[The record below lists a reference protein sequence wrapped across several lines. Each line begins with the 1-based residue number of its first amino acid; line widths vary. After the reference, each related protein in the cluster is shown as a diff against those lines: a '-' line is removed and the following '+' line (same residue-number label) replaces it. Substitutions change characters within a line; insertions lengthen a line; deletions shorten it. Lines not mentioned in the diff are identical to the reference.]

1 MMKNM
6 KKLVSFLMVLAL
18 LVQPTGQIVAMEV
31 NDQAY
36 DDESPQD
43 VDIDQYLEDKGIAF
57 VNGWVLFD
65 VNGEELP
72 QGRSFEGAMRNVG
85 HMPSSSHDLRHVSS
99 VWSLVHNNGVTRYEA
114 FINGRWVAAFCTQ
127 PGVPS
132 VPNSNPHPGWSDGF
146 GQLSASVRQTI
157 SFILMHGYDH
167 VYGFNIPSGNS
178 AIRQDA
184 YVTTQVAIWE
194 AVLGFWD
201 VTTPWEGN
209 SSVPNGTQGD
219 PWRRL
224 ISNTQ
229 QTSGASLQQ
238 GIGNATRMGMYD
250 QIRSDIWTFHGQPTA
265 NRRPIFTSDDALNPP
280 IHTLTW
286 NDEHQRFQVILDDR
300 VQTGG
305 NGLLS
310 RYLSE
315 ETGSFGHYHWY
326 YEAPNRLTIYTTE
339 PAAPQTNAP
348 NDLLSIQADAALAV
362 MFWAHPV
369 LQDKVTGNS
378 NTPLTAHFG
387 VNVDA
392 IGNLEIVKYSETG
405 IRIPDTTFRVVSD
418 EHAIDATITTND
430 DGIATLN
437 NIPIGT
443 FEVTEIAVPLP
454 WVIADETF
462 TIEVTGNTNEVVT
475 NRLTLTNELLRG
487 SFELIKLSVGCLDCD
502 EEADLR
508 ALPDVT
514 FRLYALSHDLENAEI
529 APYYLATLTTDEHGQ
544 LMKNGLLY
552 GDYKLVETV
561 THNRH
566 QLLQYPIFFS
576 ISKHHEHLELV
587 VYNDQTQTQILK
599 VDHLDRPLAGAH
611 FQLLMA
617 ETDEI
622 IHEWI
627 STAEP
632 ETIFALAH
640 GQYILRETAAPDG
653 FLLGEDI
660 HFTVTDAAGT
670 LYIVAENLPDRHVFI
685 ATRAHTGDGSNQYF
699 IPGAIVN
706 MFDEIEI
713 THINIEAGETRA
725 FRAYLFARLP
735 DESKQ
740 QIWYTDYIAYTVEYV
755 ADLAP
760 HAPNIKNAQVSTTV
774 DTSQFPQGTTFF
786 WAETA
791 YRRIQHDDH
800 TYSWEADYYHNF
812 DGTDKRQTLFPKD
825 ADTPA
830 SKQRTT
836 PTPTPAP
843 SLPQTG
849 TRTFPSFWIQLGTL
863 GLGVSLATYKKV
875 NRQQRLL

>member
-1 MMKNM
+1 MKR
-6 KKLVSFLMVLAL
+6 LVSFLMALVLL
-18 LVQPTGQIVAMEV
+18 FQLTGQIVAIDV
-31 NDQAY
+31 SDQADY
-36 DDESPQD
+36 EEEVQD
-43 VDIDQYLEDKGIAF
+43 VDVNQNLEDKKIAF

-65 VNGEELP
+65 VNGEAQP
-72 QGRSFEGAMRNVG
+72 QGRNFEGAMRNVG

-99 VWSLVHNNGVTRYEA
+99 VWSLVHNNGITRYEA
-114 FINGRWVAAFCTQ
+114 FIDGRWVAAFCTQ

-157 SFILMHGYDH
+157 SLILMHGYDH
-167 VYGFNIPSGNS
+167 VYGFHLPNGNS

-209 SSVPNGTQGD
+209 TSVASGPQGD

-224 ISNTQ
+224 ISNTS

-238 GIGNATRMGMYD
+238 GIGNATRMSMYD
-250 QIRSDIWTFHGQPTA
+250 QIRRDIWTFHGQPTA
-265 NRRPIFTSDDALNPP
+265 NRRPIFAGDDALNPP

-286 NDEHQRFQVILDDR
+286 SDEHQRFQVILDDGP
-300 VQTGG
+300 QAGG

-315 ETGSFGHYHWY
+315 ETGSFGPYYWY

-348 NDLLSIQADAALAV
+348 NDLLSIQPEAALAV

-387 VNVDA
+387 VDVDA
-392 IGNLEIVKYSETG
+392 IGNLEIIKYSETG
-405 IRIPDTTFRVVSD
+405 VRIPDTTFRIVSD
-418 EHAIDATITTND
+418 EHEIDTMITTNE

-443 FEVTEIAVPLP
+443 FEVTEKDVPLP
-454 WVIADETF
+454 WALTDETF

-475 NRLTLTNELLRG
+475 NRLILTNELLRG
-487 SFELIKLSVGCLDCD
+487 SFELTKLSVGCLDCD
-502 EEADLR
+502 EETDLW

-514 FRLYALSHDLENAEI
+514 FRLYALGHDLENAEVT
-529 APYYLATLTTDEHGQ
+529 PYYLATLTTDAHGQ

-561 THNRH
+561 THYRH
-566 QLLQYPIFFS
+566 QLPQYPIFFS
-576 ISKHHEHLELV
+576 ISKHHEHLDLV
-587 VYNDQTQTQILK
+587 VYNDQTQTQISK

-611 FQLLMA
+611 FQLLMY
-617 ETDEI
+617 ETDEVI
-622 IHEWI
+622 YEWI
-627 STAEP
+627 STEEAKV
-632 ETIFALAH
+632 IFALAH
-640 GQYILRETAAPDG
+640 GQYILRETVAPDG
-653 FLLGEDI
+653 FLLGEEI
-660 HFTVTDAAGT
+660 HFTVTDDAST
-670 LYIVAENLPDRHVFI
+670 LYIVAQNLPDHRVFI
-685 ATRAHTGDGSNQYF
+685 ATRAHTGDGNNQYF
-699 IPGAIVN
+699 TDDAIVT
-706 MFDEIEI
+706 MFDDIEI
-713 THINIEAGETRA
+713 THINIEAGVVRA

-740 QIWYTDYIAYTVEYV
+740 QIWSTDYIEYTVEYV
-755 ADLAP
+755 LNLGSIT
-760 HAPNIKNAQVSTTV
+760 HAQVSTTV
-774 DTSQFPQGTTFF
+774 DTSEFPRGTTFF

-791 YRRIQHDDH
+791 YRQIQHDDD
-800 TYSWEADYYHNF
+800 TYSWEADYHHNF
-812 DGTDKRQTLFPKD
+812 DGSDKRQTLFPK
-825 ADTPA
+825 ATSKHPEQRATPV
-830 SKQRTT
+830 
-836 PTPTPAP
+836 P

-849 TRTFPSFWIQLGTL
+849 THAFSTQWIQLGTL
-863 GLGVSLATYKKV
+863 GLGVALAKHKKKNISKQV
-875 NRQQRLL
+875 